1 MRILAARLPDKRVY
15 ASQVENSTALGAAIT
30 IYENAV
36 GRTLPPVY
44 LGLKAIIDND

>member
-1 MRILAARLPDKRVY
+1 VRILAARLPDKRVY